1 MIRIIAV
8 GKCKEKATL
17 ALIAEYAKRLQAYT
31 KMEVIEVADEKT
43 LERYST
49 KEQDL
54 VKAKEG
60 QRILEKIK
68 TDDFVILLELRGETM
83 DSESFAKR
91 IDLLFTQGKSN
102 LVFVIGGSLGTTDE
116 VYQRANLKWKL
127 SDLTFPHQLVRVIL
141 LEQIYRAYTIL
152 NNTPYHK

>member
-1 MIRIIAV
+1 MIRLIAV

-31 KMEVIEVADEKT
+31 KLELVEVADEKT
-43 LERYST
+43 PERYSA
-49 KEQDL
+49 KEQEI
-54 VKAKEG
+54 VKNKEG
-60 QRILEKIK
+60 ARILDKIK
-68 TDDFVILLELRGETM
+68 ADDFVILLELRGEVM
-83 DSESFAKR
+83 SSEQFAQKL
-91 IDLLFTQGKSN
+91 DQLFTQGKSN
-102 LVFVIGGSLGTTDE
+102 VVFVIGGSLGTSNE
-116 VYQRANLKWKL
+116 VYERANLKWKL